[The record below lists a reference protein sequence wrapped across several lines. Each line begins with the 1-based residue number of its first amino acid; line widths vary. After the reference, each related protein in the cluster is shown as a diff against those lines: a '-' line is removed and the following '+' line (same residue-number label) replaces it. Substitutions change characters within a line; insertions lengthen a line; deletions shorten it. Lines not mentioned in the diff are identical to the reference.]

1 MSIRVFIAVEIGE
14 EVRENLARLQSH
26 LKYMSRE
33 ARWVDPK
40 LMHLTLVFLGEIPE
54 DAVAGVT
61 SAMDKIVAPVP
72 AFSCD
77 VAGLGFFGSPRS
89 PRVIWVGMKGNLQPL
104 MKIQTELTGS
114 MKQLGF
120 IVEERPFSPHLTLA
134 RLKFPKNTEKL
145 MAEIEK
151 KKDDSLGSIQ
161 VDRIVLIQ
169 SNLSSKDNRYTILH
183 EALLGVSLV
192 TG

>member
-1 MSIRVFIAVEIGE
+1 MC
-14 EVRENLARLQSH
+14 
-26 LKYMSRE
+26 RE

-61 SAMDKIVAPVP
+61 SAIDKIVAPVP

-77 VAGLGFFGSPRS
+77 FAGLGFFGSPRS

-104 MKIQTELTGS
+104 MTIQADITSS
-114 MKQLGF
+114 MKQLSF

-134 RLKFPKNTEKL
+134 RLKFPKHMEKL
-145 MAEIEK
+145 MAELEK

-183 EALLGVSLV
+183 ESPLGI
-192 TG
+192 TDKRI